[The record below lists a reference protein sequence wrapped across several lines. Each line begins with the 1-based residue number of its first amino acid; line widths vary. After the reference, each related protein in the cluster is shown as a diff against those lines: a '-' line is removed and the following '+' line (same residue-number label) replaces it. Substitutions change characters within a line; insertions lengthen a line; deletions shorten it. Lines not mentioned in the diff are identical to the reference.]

1 MVKLRALRESKHQRD
16 ELAAAVDFKLAEDR
30 MEVLFHHRQTQAG
43 AISNLLVAPPAA
55 AAFSLDFFEHLLI
68 ARRKQPARGRLEI
81 FPRPGARAL
90 LGLQRGERPR
100 YVR

>member
-1 MVKLRALRESKHQRD
+1 VVKLRALRESKHQRD

-55 AAFSLDFFEHLLI
+55 AAFSLDSSSTFSSPV
-68 ARRKQPARGRLEI
+68 ANS
-81 FPRPGARAL
+81 PRAEGWRFSLDQAQ
-90 LGLQRGERPR
+90 GH
-100 YVR
+100 Y